1 MIWYTILYLII
12 VFTYAIPTVICYFI
26 TRRTFK
32 AFNLIYPYLEDE
44 SLRNEEFACFKDQDK
59 LDYVYVKNLVILRLD
74 SSVADVAN
82 FLEKKISDNLK
93 LLELV
98 PIWNYSIRENYDE
111 LLDMRDELEPFI
123 ENKQSFFG
131 IVL

>member
-12 VFTYAIPTVICYFI
+12 VFTYAIPTVLCYLV

-44 SLRNEEFACFKDQDK
+44 SLRSEEFACFKDQDK

-74 SSVADVAN
+74 SSVTDVAD
-82 FLEKKISDNLK
+82 FLEKKISDNIK
-93 LLELV
+93 LLEIA
-98 PIWNYSIRENYDE
+98 PIWDYSTRENYNE
-111 LLDMRDELEPFI
+111 LLDMCDELEPFI

-131 IVL
+131 VAL